1 MFHDADA
8 PDEKRY
14 GGNRR
19 EEPRDSRRRRALR
32 RHSRGRVAHLEIA
45 LAIAADSV
53 ALTQKR
59 FDLHLGDSHGL
70 IGNGL
75 DENVS
80 DRFAINFAG
89 AAHQA

>member
-1 MFHDADA
+1 M
-8 PDEKRY
+8 
-14 GGNRR
+14 NRSL
-19 EEPRDSRRRRALR
+19 SRRSL
-32 RHSRGRVAHLEIA
+32 LA

-70 IGNGL
+70 IGNGF